1 MKLNLYNHLKLAT
14 EISEAMDTN
23 SATPLERR
31 SLDAILDLL
40 SIIRKLQ
47 ENNHEINKQA
57 SSSVNYTGDFY
68 SPTLGYG
75 RTNYK

>member
-14 EISEAMDTN
+14 EISEAIDTN

>member
-14 EISEAMDTN
+14 EISEAMDAN

-75 RTNYK
+75 RTSYK